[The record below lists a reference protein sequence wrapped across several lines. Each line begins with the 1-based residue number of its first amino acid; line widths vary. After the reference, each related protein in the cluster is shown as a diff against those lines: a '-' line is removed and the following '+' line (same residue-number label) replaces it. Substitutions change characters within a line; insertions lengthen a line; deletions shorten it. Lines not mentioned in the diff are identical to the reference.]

1 MQKTETALKGPV
13 AGAARGWPFYSY
25 FEKII
30 RFAII
35 QPGKGEVWM
44 FSNQFAVFFLSKSY
58 QGPMLCKIHFTN
70 VL

>member
-1 MQKTETALKGPV
+1 MFVMPLVCRKQTALKGPV

-35 QPGKGEVWM
+35 QPGKGEV
-44 FSNQFAVFFLSKSY
+44 
-58 QGPMLCKIHFTN
+58 
-70 VL
+70 